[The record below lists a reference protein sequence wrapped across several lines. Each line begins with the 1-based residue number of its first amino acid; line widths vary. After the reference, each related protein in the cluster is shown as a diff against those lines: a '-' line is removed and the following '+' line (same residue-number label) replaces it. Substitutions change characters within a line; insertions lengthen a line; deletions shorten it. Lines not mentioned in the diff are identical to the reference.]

1 MLVSGHVLA
10 YHKLQ
15 EKESLPVVLLAKQG
29 YGQWEDDVIIILRF
43 GVLQPVVSSENLS
56 TVTRLQTPAT
66 YIWSERKC
74 HPVLSLSAIRL

>member
-1 MLVSGHVLA
+1 MSGHVLA

-43 GVLQPVVSSENLS
+43 GVLQPVVSSKNLS

-66 YIWSERKC
+66 CNMICPNTFEVKEN
-74 HPVLSLSAIRL
+74 VTQF